1 MIMMNRSYATFIWL
15 FFLSIMP
22 QTIKAANNTNNP
34 APIKST
40 AAKNPEP
47 IKLTSEVL
55 KFIDGK
61 KFGIDGDA
69 LVILVRVRI
78 DLRKRL
84 LGAGLAEDEHKC
96 CFYNDI
102 YCTIKDMAILEQKLR
117 EGSLLSGEIYI
128 AMGASLSAAKRALLE
143 EIAIPL
149 LDKLRRGKKHTV
161 LLIQESCE
169 KHNRTN
175 SVLLEWAKTDD
186 EHEIEVFMNKLDSF
200 KTLGLFCLDIIH
212 LIGDIIHSCPIAYQ
226 QFEEMKQNYQDALTD
241 QAKLN

>member
-1 MIMMNRSYATFIWL
+1 MIMMMKKKYSCYTFL
-15 FFLSIMP
+15 CALSFCTP
-22 QTIKAANNTNNP
+22 KTIQAAP
-34 APIKST
+34 ST
-40 AAKNPEP
+40 KNPEL
-47 IKLTSEVL
+47 IKLTSDVL
-55 KFIDGK
+55 SFIDGK
-61 KFGIDGDA
+61 KFGIDRDTI
-69 LVILVRVRI
+69 VILCRVRI

-84 LGAGLAEDEHKC
+84 LGAGLVENEQKS
-96 CFYNDI
+96 CFYKGSSF
-102 YCTIKDMAILEQKLR
+102 TIKEMSILEQKLR
-117 EGSLLSGEIYI
+117 ESGELQGDTYL

-175 SVLLEWAKTDD
+175 SVLLEWAKTDE
-186 EHEIEVFMNKLDSF
+186 EHEIENFMNKLDSF

-226 QFEEMKQNYQDALTD
+226 QFEEMKQNYQKSITD
-241 QAKLN
+241 QPTA

>member
-1 MIMMNRSYATFIWL
+1 MIMMNRSLITLVCVSSLAVT
-15 FFLSIMP
+15 S
-22 QTIKAANNTNNP
+22 QTVKSAANAKNP
-34 APIKST
+34 APIKSS

-47 IKLTSEVL
+47 IKLTSDIL

-61 KFGIDGDA
+61 KFGIDGEA

-84 LGAGLAEDEHKC
+84 LGAGLAENEHKC
-96 CFYNDI
+96 CFYNDT
-102 YCTIKDMAILEQKLR
+102 YGTIKDMAILEQKLR
-117 EGSLLSGEIYI
+117 ESDRLNGDTFM
-128 AMGASLSAAKRALLE
+128 AMGASLSDAKRALLE
-143 EIAIPL
+143 EVAIPL

-169 KHNRTN
+169 KHNRVN

-226 QFEEMKQNYQDALTD
+226 QFEEMKQSYQDTLAE
-241 QAKLN
+241 QVK

>member
-1 MIMMNRSYATFIWL
+1 MMNRSYATFICL
-15 FFLSIMP
+15 FFISIMP
-22 QTIKAANNTNNP
+22 ETVKSVAQIKNP
-34 APIKST
+34 APIKSA

-47 IKLTSEVL
+47 ITLTSEVL

-61 KFGIDGDA
+61 KFGIDGEA

-84 LGAGLAEDEHKC
+84 LGAGITEYEHKC
-96 CFYNDI
+96 CVYNDTF
-102 YCTIKDMAILEQKLR
+102 CTIKDMAILEQKLR
-117 EGSLLSGEIYI
+117 ESGVLNGETYM

-143 EIAIPL
+143 EVAIPL

-226 QFEEMKQNYQDALTD
+226 QFEEMKQNYQDTLVD
-241 QAKLN
+241 QAKAE